1 MMARGMQ
8 NEAVLTAKSKLIG
21 RIYEHAKRAAD
32 FEVSAL
38 NIDRPID
45 ETPHLRASRYGHGKY
60 DARWYAVMGAK
71 DHFIEG
77 LASAI
82 EDELDAFM
90 AVVLI
95 AGDTEG
101 SNR

>member
-1 MMARGMQ
+1 MARGLQ
-8 NEAVLTAKSKLIG
+8 SEAVLNAKWKLIE
-21 RIYEHAKRAAD
+21 RIYAHAKWSAE
-32 FEVSAL
+32 FELSAL

-45 ETPHLRASRYGHGKY
+45 ETPHLRASRYGDGKY

-77 LASAI
+77 LAGAI
-82 EDELDAFM
+82 EDELDVFM

-95 AGDTEG
+95 AGEEPN
-101 SNR
+101 S